1 MAYMGNRWGA
11 PPPKPKSTAKSIE
24 YTEKKEFNNFADSVR
39 HDLVKIVDFINK
51 EIEPEVNGMRTN
63 LDEAIG
69 RTDILARHV
78 YELQHEVREL
88 CEKEMRASA
97 SMKRRVVTVRAG
109 GKEVR
114 IERV

>member
-11 PPPKPKSTAKSIE
+11 PPPKPKNTTKLIT
-24 YTEKKEFNNFADSVR
+24 YTEKKEFDNFADSVR

-51 EIEPEVNGMRTN
+51 EIEPEINRMRTN
-63 LDEAIG
+63 LDEAMG
-69 RTDILARHV
+69 RTDMFARHV
-78 YELQHEVREL
+78 YELQHDVREL
-88 CEKEMRASA
+88 CEKENCASA
-97 SMKRRVVTVRAG
+97 PMKRRIVTVRAG